1 MPSFRTALSSLVLR
15 LAAPSVSLRRDTTA
29 VTSNTATGRPAPAHF
44 ITEERHV
51 DAAAHSV
58 CALLD
63 FAPPLP
69 ANSAAA
75 VVRRRS
81 MSFALHTPPTH
92 ARASSHDPLPSEHAP
107 EPAVPAAPLFTLTPT
122 RSLRPR
128 RHLRSRSSATKS
140 TGSFTS
146 CAPSLGAVYPP
157 VQQLRL
163 RARALYKELF
173 YLAKE
178 YPDPSYPIHQK
189 LHGCFLAHVGADEE
203 RLRAGLAK
211 AEFIK
216 KELEAMYSMR
226 KYRAMKRNYYDEPAQ

>member
-1 MPSFRTALSSLVLR
+1 MPCFRTALSSLVLR
-15 LAAPSVSLRRDTTA
+15 LSAPSVGLRGDTTA

-44 ITEERHV
+44 TTEERHV

-58 CALLD
+58 CALFD

-69 ANSAAA
+69 ANSAVA

-81 MSFALHTPPTH
+81 TSFAIRTPPKH
-92 ARASSHDPLPSEHAP
+92 ARTSSQDPLPSEHAP
-107 EPAVPAAPLFTLTPT
+107 EPAVPAGALFTLTPT

-128 RHLRSRSSATKS
+128 RHLGSRSSANKS
-140 TGSFTS
+140 S
-146 CAPSLGAVYPP
+146 AVH
-157 VQQLRL
+157 QLRL

-203 RLRAGLAK
+203 RLRAGIAK

-216 KELEAMYSMR
+216 KELEAMYSLR